1 MARGR
6 FAGLEP
12 PPACESED
20 PLMSE
25 PCYPVVVE
33 TPHGQVQTDFCA
45 RESDGPNNV
54 AETLRNAGW
63 IVFRLR
69 FAAGTWIAHV
79 INSKRSA

>member
-1 MARGR
+1 
-6 FAGLEP
+6 
-12 PPACESED
+12 
-20 PLMSE
+20 MSE
-25 PCYPVVVE
+25 ARYPVVVE
-33 TPHGQVQTDFCA
+33 TPHGQVQADFCA
-45 RESDGPNNV
+45 RETDGPRTV

>member
-1 MARGR
+1 LWKHRTAKSRPT
-6 FAGLEP
+6 F
-12 PPACESED
+12 
-20 PLMSE
+20 
-25 PCYPVVVE
+25 
-33 TPHGQVQTDFCA
+33 A
-45 RESDGPNNV
+45 RETDGPRTV